1 MKLRYMRQY
10 KKITRET
17 YEIED
22 SLLTASEKEAAYMAF
37 DFNKKWLL
45 IFGIFIILIICI
57 LVARVFYLS
66 IVKGD
71 YYSFIASGNS
81 VRSIPIISMRGTI
94 YDINGKILADNIPS
108 INIIILPKS
117 LPKSEEEKNKLV
129 QKVSRLLNLD
139 ESHIKMVI
147 ADAIKNNMNTVIAEN
162 ITHEQALVLRAKQKE
177 LPGIYIQQTAIRN
190 YIDGKKFAHVIGYEG
205 LIQKDEREKNPKYL
219 LIDRIGKT
227 GIEYQYE
234 KYLHGTHGAQRTV
247 VDSRGNI
254 IDKLADIQPQ
264 NGSEVHLNIDAE
276 LQKFIF
282 NRLQKE
288 LKRADTNR
296 AMAIAIDPQSGAVRA
311 MVSLPSYDN
320 NKFAQGIDAHT
331 YNNWISNKDRPLF
344 NRAIGGAYPPG
355 STVKPVMG
363 VATLAEHIVSPNYE
377 IESRGGLQL
386 GSFFFGDW
394 RAHGFTDLRRA
405 IAVSSDVYFY
415 TVGGGYGKIVGLG
428 IDRMKEYMQ
437 KFGYGEKTGID
448 LPGEAKG
455 FYPDKEWKQRTF
467 GEKWYIGNTYHA
479 AIGQGY
485 VTATA
490 LQVLNSI
497 TTIANGGILY
507 EPHVVSYIINKNN
520 NERINIDKKVIRDNT
535 YLKDEIK
542 IVQEGM
548 RQTVT
553 NGTATMLSDL
563 KVPVAGKTG
572 TAQFGDKERVHS
584 WFVSYAPYD
593 NPEIA
598 IIIMVENQTH
608 KISSAPLPV
617 AHDIYKWYFGGRDED
632 VVNNN
637 EDVTKNTTKH

>member
-1 MKLRYMRQY
+1 MRRY
-10 KKITRET
+10 KKITRQT

-22 SLLTASEKEAAYMAF
+22 AVLTASEKEASRMAF
-37 DFNKKWLL
+37 DFDKKWLL
-45 IFGIFIILIICI
+45 LLWMFVI
-57 LVARVFYLS
+57 LVICVLTARVFYFS
-66 IVKGD
+66 IMKGE
-71 YYSFIASGNS
+71 YYSFVASGNS
-81 VRSIPIISMRGTI
+81 VRSVPIIAMRGLI
-94 YDINGKILADNIPS
+94 YDVHEEVLADNIPS
-108 INIIILPKS
+108 RSVTVLPKL
-117 LPKSEEEKNKLV
+117 LPKDEKERNLLIK
-129 QKVSRLLNLD
+129 KVSRLLNLN
-139 ESHIKMVI
+139 ETHVKTVI
-147 ADAIKNNMNTVIAEN
+147 ADAIKNGMSTVIAEN
-162 ITHEQALVLRAKQKE
+162 ITHEQSLVLRTKQKD
-177 LPGIYIQQTAIRN
+177 LPSIHIQQAAIRN
-190 YIDGKKFAHVIGYEG
+190 YNDGEKFAHIIGYEG
-205 LIQKDEREKNPKYL
+205 LLQKEEREDNPNYL

-227 GIEYQYE
+227 GIEYEYE
-234 KYLHGTHGAQRTV
+234 KYLRGIHGMQRSL

-254 IDKLADIQPQ
+254 IENLADIQPQ
-264 NGSEVHLNIDAE
+264 NGFDLHLNIDAQ

-282 NRLQKE
+282 ERLQKE
-288 LKRADTNR
+288 LERADTHR
-296 AMAIAIDPQSGAVRA
+296 AMAIAIDPRNGAVRA
-311 MVSLPSYDN
+311 MVSLPTYDN
-320 NKFAQGIDAHT
+320 NVFAKGIDSQT
-331 YNNWISNKDRPLF
+331 YNNWITDDDRPLF

-363 VATLAEHIVSPNYE
+363 IATLAEHIVSPEHE

-415 TVGGGYGKIVGLG
+415 TVGGGYGDIVGLG
-428 IDRMKEYMQ
+428 IERMKQYMQ
-437 KFGYGEKTGID
+437 KFGYGQKTGID
-448 LPGEAKG
+448 LPGEVVG
-455 FYPDKEWKQRTF
+455 FYPDKKWKEDKI

-497 TTIANGGILY
+497 VAIANGGTLY
-507 EPHVVSYIINKNN
+507 EPHIVSHIVDKKNN
-520 NERINIDKKVIRDNT
+520 KQINIDKKTIRENIASSD
-535 YLKDEIK
+535 DIK

-553 NGTATMLSDL
+553 EGTATMLSGLD
-563 KVPVAGKTG
+563 VAVAGKTG

-598 IIIMVENQTH
+598 IVIMVENQTH

-617 AHDIYKWYFGGRDED
+617 ARDIYAWYFGGRDEG
-632 VVNNN
+632 VF
-637 EDVTKNTTKH
+637 EKPKSEEK